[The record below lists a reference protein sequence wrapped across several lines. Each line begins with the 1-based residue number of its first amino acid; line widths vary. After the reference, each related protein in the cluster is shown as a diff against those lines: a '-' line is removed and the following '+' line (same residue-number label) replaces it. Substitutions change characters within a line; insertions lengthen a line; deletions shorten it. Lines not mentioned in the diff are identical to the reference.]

1 MGTDIFINE
10 SEVNNFLENYFQEHL
25 NNFRLKSNLEIVDCF
40 NREVGC
46 NGWTG
51 TRGAYLEALSRSF
64 RERDLIL
71 DETVFLKGAMSIKRK
86 VKLEG
91 NKVVPIDD

>member
-10 SEVNNFLENYFQEHL
+10 YEVNNFLENYFQEHL